1 MERKGDQT
9 NSMERNEKKPER
21 QTIEEE
27 LAQASLN
34 IQEEGQEEKPAVE
47 PALHESA
54 GRVPRSRRGK
64 PSRRGRTA
72 AFCAA
77 GILVAAA
84 GFYCGMAL
92 RYREA
97 YFPNTVING
106 ISAGGMKADQVKAEI
121 SSALD
126 GYQLRLAE
134 RDGQEENIFGE
145 EVGLHTVFNG
155 QLEALLEEQNPLLW
169 GLSWFQDKQS
179 SVDAAVAWDQD
190 ALQRKIQELSALDP
204 DKIRP
209 YQAARLS
216 DYISGQGYEVI
227 PEDPGTEVN
236 EEVLFEA
243 VEAALLSLQDQLS
256 LEEAGCYVHPL
267 GQETDPALTEA
278 AETMN
283 RYVGTK
289 VTYTFG
295 SRQEV
300 LDGETTHQ
308 WIFMDGSGQP
318 ALDETQVS
326 QYVSDLA
333 EKYNTSYTTR
343 EFMTSYGKTVKVAGV
358 YGWRINQ
365 SAETAA
371 LTQIIRDGESQTREP
386 EYSLKAASHDGNDYG
401 NTYAEVNLTAQHMF
415 FYKDGKKILESDFVS
430 GNVSKGYTT
439 PPGLFSLTYKQRDAV
454 LRGEGYA
461 SPVNFW
467 MPFNGGIGF
476 HDASWRNQFG
486 GSIYKTNGSHGCIN
500 MPYEAAKTLYENVYA
515 GMPVICY
522 NLEGTESKGST
533 SASGAKPE
541 PTTAAPPETT
551 PAATLPPETTPAATA
566 PPETTSAAAAPPE
579 TTPAAT
585 LPAETAP
592 SVPAP
597 PESAPAATAPSGP
610 SVPETS
616 QPAGPGGQGETEYG
630 PGMEMNSPGPGGMFS
645 AGPGA

>member
-1 MERKGDQT
+1 M
-9 NSMERNEKKPER
+9 
-21 QTIEEE
+21 
-27 LAQASLN
+27 
-34 IQEEGQEEKPAVE
+34 
-47 PALHESA
+47 
-54 GRVPRSRRGK
+54 
-64 PSRRGRTA
+64 
-72 AFCAA
+72 
-77 GILVAAA
+77 
-84 GFYCGMAL
+84 
-92 RYREA
+92 
-97 YFPNTVING
+97 
-106 ISAGGMKADQVKAEI
+106 
-121 SSALD
+121 
-126 GYQLRLAE
+126 
-134 RDGQEENIFGE
+134 
-145 EVGLHTVFNG
+145 
-155 QLEALLEEQNPLLW
+155 
-169 GLSWFQDKQS
+169 
-179 SVDAAVAWDQD
+179 
-190 ALQRKIQELSALDP
+190 
-204 DKIRP
+204 
-209 YQAARLS
+209 
-216 DYISGQGYEVI
+216 I
-227 PEDPGTEVN
+227 PEDPGTEVK

-267 GQETDPALTEA
+267 GQETDPALVEA

-283 RYVGTK
+283 RYVGTI

-308 WIFMDGSGQP
+308 WIFLDGSGQP

-333 EKYNTSYTTR
+333 QKYNTSYTTR

-365 SAETAA
+365 SAETTA
-371 LTQIIRDGESQTREP
+371 LSQIICAGESQTREP

-430 GNVSKGYTT
+430 GNASKGYTT

-522 NLEGTESKGST
+522 NLEGTESKEST
-533 SASGAKPE
+533 STSGAKPQ

-551 PAATLPPETTPAATA
+551 PAATAPAETTPAATA
-566 PPETTSAAAAPPE
+566 PAETTSAATAPAE

-585 LPAETAP
+585 VPAETTPAATAPVETAP

-597 PESAPAATAPSGP
+597 PESSPTAAGPAGP
-610 SVPETS
+610 SAPETS
-616 QPAGPGGQGETEYG
+616 QPAGPGWQGETEYG
-630 PGMEMNSPGPGGMFS
+630 PGMEMNSPGPGGGTS
-645 AGPGA
+645 TGPGA